1 MRLSVTWRI
10 VVTVCAIVLT
20 EFLVCTVAAL
30 PVVAAWT
37 WLWPLL
43 PRYGVSSIVAVSM
56 AIVPS
61 YVLFALLLMPVSAC
75 ATWVTR
81 ARTPPNAELRIAN
94 YDWALMTWARYSAA
108 IHLVRVVAGT
118 LFRGSPLWSM
128 YLRLNGAHIGR
139 RAYVNSTQLADHNL
153 LAFGN
158 DVVIGADVHLSGHT
172 VEAGVLK
179 TGRVRLG
186 SGVTIGLGTL
196 VDIDT
201 DVGDGCQVGALSVV
215 PKHARL
221 AQGATYV
228 GAPVIRVK

>member
-1 MRLSVTWRI
+1 MRVAVTWR
-10 VVTVCAIVLT
+10 VTATVCVILIT
-20 EFLVCTVAAL
+20 EVLVCAAAAL
-30 PVVAAWT
+30 PVVAT
-37 WLWPLL
+37 WSWLL
-43 PRYGVSSIVAVSM
+43 PMMAPYGIARVIVVSIA
-56 AIVPS
+56 AVPS
-61 YVLFALLLMPVSAC
+61 YVLFALLIMPVSAF

-81 ARTPPNAELRIAN
+81 ARTPPNADLRIAN
-94 YDWALMTWARYSAA
+94 CDWPLMTWARYGAA
-108 IHLVRVVAGT
+108 THLVRVVAGT

-139 RAYVNSTQLADHNL
+139 RVYVNSTQLADHNL

-172 VEAGVLK
+172 VEGGVLK

-196 VDIDT
+196 VDIDS
-201 DVGDGCQVGALSVV
+201 DIGDGCQVGALSVV

-221 AQGATYV
+221 ARDGIYV
-228 GAPVIRVK
+228 GVPVVRLK